1 MDTYATPGDDAY
13 ALPQL
18 QHTARETST
27 WLKILGI
34 VNIVIGVPM
43 ILALVGILYIWLGY
57 LLYKAGDYAST
68 ASGADL
74 VAMMEKLRTYFIV
87 NVILAILGVIVIIIY
102 IVIIAI
108 VGVAIFQDAGG
119 FDV

>member
-1 MDTYATPGDDAY
+1 METYATPGGDAY

-18 QHTARETST
+18 QRTARETST

-34 VNIVIGVPM
+34 VNIIFGVP
-43 ILALVGILYIWLGY
+43 LAIVIVGLLNIWLGY
-57 LLYKAGDYAST
+57 LLYKAGDYAAT
-68 ASGADL
+68 ASGDDL

-87 NVILAILGVIVIIIY
+87 QAILTILGLVVFVIY
-102 IVIIAI
+102 IVVILF
-108 VGVAIFQDAGG
+108 VGVAFLQEGG